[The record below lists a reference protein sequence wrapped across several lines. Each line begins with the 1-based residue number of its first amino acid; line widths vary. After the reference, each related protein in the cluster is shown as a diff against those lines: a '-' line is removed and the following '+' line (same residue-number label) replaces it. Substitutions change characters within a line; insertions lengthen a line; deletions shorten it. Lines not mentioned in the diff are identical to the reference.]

1 MKVLHVY
8 SGNLFG
14 GVETLLITLAQQRS
28 LCPQMQP
35 HFALCFEG
43 RLVNELRAVG
53 VGVHMLGKVRSSRPW
68 TVWLA
73 RRQLQQFLRQE
84 CFAVVCHYPGISSGT
99 KV

>member
-53 VGVHMLGKVRSSRPW
+53 VGVHMLGQG
-68 TVWLA
+68 A
-73 RRQLQQFLRQE
+73 E
-84 CFAVVCHYPGISSGT
+84 
-99 KV
+99 